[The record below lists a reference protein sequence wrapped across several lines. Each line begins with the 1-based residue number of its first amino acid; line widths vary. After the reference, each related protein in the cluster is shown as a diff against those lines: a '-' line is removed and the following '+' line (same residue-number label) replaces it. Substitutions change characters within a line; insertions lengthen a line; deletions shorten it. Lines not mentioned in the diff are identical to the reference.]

1 MNQFLNLFGQ
11 KRSIFLLTFY
21 LLLSFIIM
29 TFNDSFKLRGMRIL
43 LLQGISWM
51 YSVENSFKYF
61 EDIENENQKLRQQL
75 LEVSLAN
82 QKLQEQMLENLRLR
96 RLLEFKEHSSYSF
109 IPATIMGLGQEQ
121 TIRSLILNAGAKD
134 SVQKNYAVV
143 TENGLVGKILS
154 VETSQSVAQIL
165 MDPNSLVSA
174 RLQRSRELGVV
185 AWSGNLWLDLN
196 YIPKDVNVEPG
207 EVVLTS
213 GLSRVYPGGI
223 KIGVVAEV
231 EENEYELFKKIKIKP
246 GVNFNSLEEVF
257 IMMTPDT
264 LNKTE

>member
-1 MNQFLNLFGQ
+1 
-11 KRSIFLLTFY
+11 
-21 LLLSFIIM
+21 
-29 TFNDSFKLRGMRIL
+29 
-43 LLQGISWM
+43 M
-51 YSVENSFKYF
+51 YSIENSFKYF
-61 EDIENENQKLRQQL
+61 ANIEDENRELRQQL

-121 TIRSLILNAGAKD
+121 TIRSLILNAGAED

-154 VETSQSVAQIL
+154 VETSQSIAQIL

-174 RLQRSRELGVV
+174 RLQRSREIGVV

-196 YIPKDVNVEPG
+196 YIPKDVIVEPG

-231 EENEYELFKKIKIKP
+231 EEKPNE
-246 GVNFNSLEEVF
+246 
-257 IMMTPDT
+257 
-264 LNKTE
+264 